1 MKKVLKVMW
10 RLLPWYLA
18 IRGLWIWTG
27 MALNRL
33 RHMSDTKSMREY
45 ARNGL
50 TESALDDVVDAS
62 ETLYTRVDLGWKW
75 FFSKE

>member
-27 MALNRL
+27 MVFNRL
-33 RHMSDTKSMREY
+33 RHMSDTKSMWEY
-45 ARNGL
+45 VGNGPF
-50 TESALDDVVDAS
+50 ESELDDVGEAID
-62 ETLYTRVDLGWKW
+62 TLYARVNLGWKW
-75 FFSKE
+75 CFGKE